1 MKNGA
6 TLTGDECFL
15 AAAVLECYRRGVA
28 FRNLFPRYQEDLP
41 ALIEKLDTGKVP
53 LKPSRMPLTERL
65 ADLDPPAPVFRLV
78 SPNPTPF
85 RLLTPDGSRI
95 KLVAPTQ
102 QRTVMHP
109 VLTVQEAAKKLQ
121 VSTCRIYQL
130 LKEGRLSRAPLPK
143 KPGRGAP
150 RIGVCGISVQ
160 DRLRP
165 TLD

>member
-1 MKNGA
+1 MKNGV
-6 TLTGDECFL
+6 TLTGEEAFI

-53 LKPSRMPLTERL
+53 LRPSRMAPTERL
-65 ADLDPPAPVFRLV
+65 ADLDPPVPVLRVKGSHL
-78 SPNPTPF
+78 TPF
-85 RLLTPDGSRI
+85 GIRI
-95 KLVAPTQ
+95 AHE

-109 VLTVQEAAKKLQ
+109 VLTVQQAADKLG

-160 DRLRP
+160 DRLQP
-165 TLD
+165 TLA